1 LGFSTNLALGQV
13 TVKDKKHRKWSKI
26 LEEVQVTSQV
36 INTRVTAFV
45 GNIKD
50 VQNFLSKAATVV
62 NGVIK
67 NIRMIREIIE
77 IEKDIARLVSESIE
91 VLNAPKDVDGDGE
104 DDFDFLDKWKH
115 IQVLLAIAA
124 EADGVFDL
132 FRNVI
137 EEDSTIMDD
146 KGRLTLI
153 RDAYKDARRIRATIR
168 AQLRRI
174 NREVYQFRRLQ
185 KEVEIY
191 EEFFQESS

>member
-1 LGFSTNLALGQV
+1 MVRNSGV
-13 TVKDKKHRKWSKI
+13 
-26 LEEVQVTSQV
+26 
-36 INTRVTAFV
+36 
-45 GNIKD
+45 NI
-50 VQNFLSKAATVV
+50 
-62 NGVIK
+62 
-67 NIRMIREIIE
+67 
-77 IEKDIARLVSESIE
+77 
-91 VLNAPKDVDGDGE
+91 VLNAPKDADGDGE

-124 EADGVFDL
+124 EADGIFDL

-137 EEDSTIMDD
+137 EEDSIIMDD

-153 RDAYKDARRIRATIR
+153 RDAHKDARRIRATIR